1 MNIRKHWKKLLLT
14 TTALFWASCTS
25 ENDNTLPT
33 IAQDTSSAVDPS
45 ASSDSKIKSF
55 SENAAESNSSDAIAS
70 SSSEAKVPSSSSAAQ
85 SSSSRIISRHYKLAG
100 DTTVACALQFRN
112 GKCLY
117 PIEITLEELK
127 DSLENNKTLP
137 LSELEY
143 FEDELEEYNLEDDL
157 GPTTMYGPLPY
168 FIDQDYCL
176 EYEKIPYFDCS
187 NNEIYS
193 SETHVRDKRFIYT
206 KEEYEKKFPE
216 KIKSSSSSLSS
227 SSAIPS
233 PLCQKSDFIRCTD
246 AIDSL
251 IKQKDYL
258 INNIKAEKGDSL
270 SDNKSNCLKRLQVN
284 FPSNCTGYLALKQ
297 TCDGETIVNPR
308 YQGILDDNE
317 KIVKRNIDY
326 CLKESEK

>member
-25 ENDNTLPT
+25 ENENTFPT
-33 IAQDTSSAVDPS
+33 IGQDTPPAVNPG
-45 ASSDSKIKSF
+45 ASSNSNTESS
-55 SENAAESNSSDAIAS
+55 SENAAES
-70 SSSEAKVPSSSSAAQ
+70 SSSEAKAESSSST
-85 SSSSRIISRHYKLAG
+85 ISRPYKLAS
-100 DTTVACALQFRN
+100 DSSVTCALRFRN

-117 PIEITLEELK
+117 PIKRTLEELK

-137 LSELEY
+137 LSDLEY
-143 FEDELEEYNLEDDL
+143 FEDELEEYTLEDDR
-157 GPTTMYGPLPY
+157 GPETMYGPPAF
-168 FIDQDYCL
+168 FIDQDNCW
-176 EYEKIPYFDCS
+176 EYENIPYYDCS
-187 NNEIYS
+187 NNEIYTL
-193 SETHVRDKRFIYT
+193 ETHVRDKKIIYT

-258 INNIKAEKGDSL
+258 IDNIKVEKGNNL
-270 SDNKSNCLKRLQVN
+270 SDNQSDCLKRIREKSPN
-284 FPSNCTGYLALKQ
+284 NCTGYIALKQ

-308 YQGILDDNE
+308 YQEKLDDNKE
-317 KIVKRNIDY
+317 QVKRNINN
-326 CLKESEK
+326 CLKETEK